1 MYLHQV
7 LQGCLKKFVQL
18 RIWHWWVLPMAE
30 LCKCFLVVL
39 NLRVCDPDLHDWLII
54 SSNMVIWT
62 AVTRSVSHS
71 NLSLKSLTWRPEC
84 TLSCQL
90 LQQPALVELTVVE
103 ELTVHCLE
111 HHQWSP
117 VSHCWRGRLSGWR
130 WSGCRVW
137 HFFAPLLCRSVMGLL
152 TGNRKQSV
160 QPCCECNEGVWSVCS
175 GGGGCWWHPVS
186 PGEMQSLANWT
197 VEPLW
202 RCDPAHQL

>member
-1 MYLHQV
+1 
-7 LQGCLKKFVQL
+7 
-18 RIWHWWVLPMAE
+18 
-30 LCKCFLVVL
+30 
-39 NLRVCDPDLHDWLII
+39 
-54 SSNMVIWT
+54 MVIWT
-62 AVTRSVSHS
+62 AVTRGVSHS

-130 WSGCRVW
+130 WSGCSVW

-186 PGEMQSLANWT
+186 PGKMQSLANWT

-202 RCDPAHQL
+202 RCDPAHSSCKALKFLLSGPSGKTNLFSLFLPENLNLHKSYRQTGLRWEKTGHCVLRLIN